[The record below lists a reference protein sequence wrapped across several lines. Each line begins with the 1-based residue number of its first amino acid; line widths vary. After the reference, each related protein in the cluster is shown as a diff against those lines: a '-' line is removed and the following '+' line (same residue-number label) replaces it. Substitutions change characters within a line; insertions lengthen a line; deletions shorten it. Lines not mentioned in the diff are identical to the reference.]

1 MLLSKYTKIKTRKYL
16 VDQFSKIAKSYIDM
30 GQIAGLEWEIR
41 HYNKVLSKG
50 VEGFSNIEKKT
61 ILEPGQI
68 YRIYS
73 MTKPIVSVV
82 AIRLI
87 EANKLNLY
95 SNIQDFIP
103 SFKYLKIL
111 RPNGEL
117 ERLKRPINIADLLTH
132 TSGLSYNFNMGC
144 SVAQFYQ
151 EKNILN
157 DPTISLEEMVE
168 QIATLPLAFQPGE
181 AWRYSVATDVIGRVL
196 EIIENKKLNDILD
209 EQILSPLEMNDTAF
223 AVSKNNINKIM
234 PMHGDTD
241 ANKLISFQQA
251 PLKIVDAEKSHPSLA
266 NVINLRGGT
275 GLFSTVDDYQLF
287 CNFLLSGK
295 DKNGSTLISKTM
307 HDFMLTNRIADRN
320 LPIRLGPVTLSGYG
334 WNLIGR
340 VMTNKGF
347 AMSLTENGEF
357 GWSGAGNT
365 YFWIDRKNHL
375 TGIIMTQYIGG
386 YLTISDDFRS
396 ASYSLI

>member
-1 MLLSKYTKIKTRKYL
+1 M
-16 VDQFSKIAKSYIDM
+16 DQFSKVAKKYLDK
-30 GQIAGLEWEIR
+30 GLIAGLEWEIR
-41 HYNKVLSKG
+41 HFNKVLSKN
-50 VEGFSNIEKKT
+50 VEGYSDIENKT

-73 MTKPIVSVV
+73 MTKPLVSVA

-87 EANKLNLY
+87 ETCKLSLY

-103 SFKYLKIL
+103 SFKHLKVL

-117 ERLKRPINIADLLTH
+117 ERLKRPINLADLLTH

-151 EKNILN
+151 QENILN
-157 DPTISLEEMVE
+157 DPNISLEQMVDK
-168 QIATLPLAFQPGE
+168 IATIPLAFQPGE
-181 AWRYSVATDVIGRVL
+181 SWRYSVATDVIGRVL
-196 EIIENKKLNDILD
+196 EVVEDKNLSEILS
-209 EQILSPLEMNDTAF
+209 EQILAPLDMKETSF
-223 AVSKNNINKIM
+223 SISKANAKKLM

-251 PLKIVDAEKSHPSLA
+251 PLKIVDAEQNHPSQGDL
-266 NVINLRGGT
+266 VNLRGGT
-275 GLFSTVDDYQLF
+275 GLFSTIDDYQLF
-287 CNFLLSGK
+287 CNFLLNGK
-295 DKNGSTLISKTM
+295 DKNGSPLISKTM
-307 HDFMLTNRIADRN
+307 HDFMLTNRISDHM
-320 LPIRLGPVTLSGYG
+320 LPLRLGPIALSGYG

-340 VMTNKGF
+340 VMTNKGL

-357 GWSGAGNT
+357 GWSGAAST
-365 YFWIDRKNHL
+365 YFWIDRENQL

-386 YLTISDDFRS
+386 YITIADDFR
-396 ASYSLI
+396 ATSYSLI